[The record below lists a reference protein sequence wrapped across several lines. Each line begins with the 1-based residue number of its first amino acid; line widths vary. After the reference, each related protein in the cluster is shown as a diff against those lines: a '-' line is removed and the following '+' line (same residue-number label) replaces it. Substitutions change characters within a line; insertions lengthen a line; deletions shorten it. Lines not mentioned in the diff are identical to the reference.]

1 MDTKFIVIYMKWNF
15 REQLL
20 YLSGSEIFWCL
31 MRYMVMFADL
41 QKSLIDSICKY
52 VHPMPHDIAR
62 IWISYCRLLR
72 RSLLRSCGSRWL
84 HQQSVGVCN
93 LSVNKT
99 FSDFYV
105 STVPIIY
112 CCNASTMSNNLL
124 LTMYLFHFTFSSKS
138 CFSRRVITLITECH
152 GGGRRVQ
159 NISQRGWLI
168 AGGGRCRSI

>member
-52 VHPMPHDIAR
+52 VRPMPHDIAR

-72 RSLLRSCGSRWL
+72 RSLMESCRSRWL
-84 HQQSVGVCN
+84 HQLSVRVCN
-93 LSVNKT
+93 WSVNKT
-99 FSDFYV
+99 FNDFYV
-105 STVPIIY
+105 SKVPIISY
-112 CCNASTMSNNLL
+112 TVSI
-124 LTMYLFHFTFSSKS
+124 FHFTFSSKS
-138 CFSRRVITLITECH
+138 WFCRRVITRIAECY
-152 GGGRRVQ
+152 GGGQEGKQ
-159 NISQRGWLI
+159 NQSKRLIDSRGRQR
-168 AGGGRCRSI
+168 